1 MTERLLPIVWKWGMC
16 KFPDRHE
23 SCYGSYDETTSKD
36 GEPVAEMRCPCECH
50 HWPEDGVPA

>member
-1 MTERLLPIVWKWGMC
+1 MSALPIVWKWGMC
-16 KFPDRHE
+16 KFPDRHS
-23 SCYGSYDETTSKD
+23 SCYEGYPASESKD